1 MASAEYRIESQHA
14 IVNRFVPAHRLVRSF
29 GDLSLAVAVA
39 AKSETT
45 PSGGE
50 IRVVHRS
57 GGAPRMKQ
65 SLRKTPSL
73 LHLAYKYDG
82 AGGDVTGSH
91 LTLSCHGSLLTLAI
105 DLAGNFRNRDRTT

>member
-14 IVNRFVPAHRLVRSF
+14 IVNRFLPAQSLARSF

-50 IRVVHRS
+50 IRVVHVPTGEIVYRKNTES
-57 GGAPRMKQ
+57 PDEGGA
-65 SLRKTPSL
+65 S
-73 LHLAYKYDG
+73 
-82 AGGDVTGSH
+82 
-91 LTLSCHGSLLTLAI
+91 
-105 DLAGNFRNRDRTT
+105 